1 MSDTNSRLV
10 YSTASGFVPEP
21 TAKAASASP
30 FPDDGIVRLRR
41 ENKGRKGAGRSR
53 AACSFPPRRGM
64 LRW

>member
-30 FPDDGIVRLRR
+30 FPMTASSDYAAKTKAAKVQGSSPFMVFPASD
-41 ENKGRKGAGRSR
+41 KRS
-53 AACSFPPRRGM
+53 
-64 LRW
+64 